1 MLFDICGDWRII
13 VFKRYFVEIEH
24 MRLFEIITK
33 LPFDDPYLIA
43 TEVTN
48 PDYQTSALTEV
59 YDILFI
65 NFQHLFH
72 HLQLLTPP
80 LNSLYYINAQI

>member
-1 MLFDICGDWRII
+1 MTFDICRDFRII

-24 MRLFEIITK
+24 RCLSEIMAK

-48 PDYQTSALTEV
+48 PD
-59 YDILFI
+59 
-65 NFQHLFH
+65 H
-72 HLQLLTPP
+72 
-80 LNSLYYINAQI
+80 